1 MINIIVEL
9 SRYLLVIIMLLFA
22 LQSFQFLKQR
32 DEEEKKHILRKQTLT
47 IVFLNFFAFT
57 VMYLQTLEFT
67 MIIMFLE
74 ILGLVVVLPILYRIF
89 YKKASLLLVNNMCML
104 LSCGF
109 IMLGRLN
116 FESAQTQLILVVI
129 GTAGSLLIPV
139 IIRKVKI
146 LRDMTWFYCV
156 LGIIM
161 LSAVLVLAPL
171 SGGANLSL
179 EYKGITFQLS
189 EIVKITYVFFLAGIF
204 RKKKDFKTVVLAT
217 IGAGLHVI
225 ILVLSRDLGNA
236 LVFFIAYVVI
246 LYVATKNPLYG
257 LGALLGGSAAAVVA
271 HKLFSHVRV
280 RVNIWKDP
288 FYDPTDK
295 GYQTIQGLF
304 GVAAGSWFGTG
315 LFNGSPTSIPEVRK
329 DFIFAAICEEL
340 GSIFAICVLVV
351 CMTCFLMIVN
361 IAMRMNNKFY
371 RLIALGLGTQYAFQV
386 FLTVGGSINFIPMT
400 GITLPLVSY
409 GGSSVI
415 STIIM
420 FSIVQGLYI
429 LREDEGAQLEGERIE
444 KERQAFEQARAQNA
458 TQRPT
463 GEREV
468 SLEERIEAET
478 KKSLRW

>member
-1 MINIIVEL
+1 
-9 SRYLLVIIMLLFA
+9 MLLFA
-22 LQSFQFLKQR
+22 LQSFRFLKQR
-32 DEEEKKHILRKQTLT
+32 DEDEKKHILRTQTMT

-57 VMYLQTLEFT
+57 VMYLQKLEFT

-74 ILGLVVVLPILYRIF
+74 ILGLVVLLPIVYRIF

-109 IMLGRLN
+109 IMIGRLD
-116 FESAQTQLILVVI
+116 FARAQTQLIMVII

-146 LRDMTWFYCV
+146 LRDMTWFYCAIGV
-156 LGIIM
+156 VM
-161 LSAVLVLAPL
+161 LAVVLAIATT
-171 SGGANLSL
+171 SGGAKLSIAPWG
-179 EYKGITFQLS
+179 ESGPTFQLS
-189 EIVKITYVFFLAGIF
+189 EIVKVTYVFFLAGIF
-204 RKKKDFKTVVLAT
+204 KSKKDFKTVMLASA
-217 IGAGLHVI
+217 GAGLHVI

-236 LVFFIAYVVI
+236 LVFFAAYVVI

-271 HKLFSHVRV
+271 YKLFAHVRV
-280 RVNIWKDP
+280 RVNIWQDP
-288 FYDPTDK
+288 FYDPGDK
-295 GYQTIQGLF
+295 SYQTIQGLF
-304 GVAAGSWFGTG
+304 GIAAGGWFGTG
-315 LFNGSPTSIPEVRK
+315 LFKGSPSTIPEVVK

-340 GSIFAICVLVV
+340 GTIFGICVLLV

-361 IAMRMNNKFY
+361 IAMRMSNKFY

-429 LREDEGAQLEGERIE
+429 LREDEGTKLEGERIE
-444 KERQAFEQARAQNA
+444 KERQATKQAGTKTK
-458 TQRPT
+458 TQ
-463 GEREV
+463 GREK
-468 SLEERIEAET
+468 SLEERIKEQTE
-478 KKSLRW
+478 KSLRW

>member
-1 MINIIVEL
+1 MINIAVEL
-9 SRYLLVIIMLLFA
+9 SRYLLAIIMLLFA
-22 LQSFQFLKQR
+22 LQSFQFLNQR
-32 DEEEKKHILRKQTLT
+32 DEEEKKHILRKQTMT
-47 IVFLNFFAFT
+47 IVFLNFFAFA

-74 ILGLVVVLPILYRIF
+74 ILGLVVLLPIIYRIF

-109 IMLGRLN
+109 IMIGRLR

-139 IIRKVKI
+139 IIRKVKL
-146 LRDMTWFYCV
+146 LRDMTWFYCAI
-156 LGIIM
+156 GIAM
-161 LSAVLVLAPL
+161 LSVVLVFATT
-171 SGGANLSL
+171 SGGSKLSIIL
-179 EYKGITFQLS
+179 GGEDGISFQLS

-204 RKKKDFKTVVLAT
+204 KKKKDFKTVIMASA
-217 IGAGLHVI
+217 GAGLHVI

-236 LVFFIAYVVI
+236 LVFFVAYVVI

-304 GVAAGSWFGTG
+304 GIAAGSWFGTG
-315 LFNGSPTSIPEVRK
+315 LFKGSPTAIPAVRK

-361 IAMRMNNKFY
+361 IAMKMSNKFY
-371 RLIALGLGTQYAFQV
+371 RLIAMGLGAQYAFQV

-420 FSIVQGLYI
+420 FSIVQGFYI
-429 LREDEGAQLEGERIE
+429 LREDEGARLEGERIE
-444 KERQAFEQARAQNA
+444 KERQAFEQKS
-458 TQRPT
+458 T
-463 GEREV
+463 GAKTKGRET
-468 SLEERIEAET
+468 SLEERIKEQTE
-478 KKSLRW
+478 KSLRW

>member
-9 SRYLLVIIMLLFA
+9 SRYLLAIIMLLFA
-22 LQSFQFLKQR
+22 LQSFRFLKQR
-32 DEEEKKHILRKQTLT
+32 DEDEKKHILIKQTMT
-47 IVFLNFFAFT
+47 IVFLNFFAFA

-74 ILGLVVVLPILYRIF
+74 ILGLVVLLPIIYRIF

-109 IMLGRLN
+109 IMIGRLD
-116 FESAQTQLILVVI
+116 FARAQTQLIMVII

-146 LRDMTWFYCV
+146 LKDMTWFYCAI
-156 LGIIM
+156 GIAM
-161 LSAVLVLAPL
+161 LAGVLVLATV
-171 SGGANLSL
+171 SGGAKLSIAPWG
-179 EYKGITFQLS
+179 EDGPTFQLS
-189 EIVKITYVFFLAGIF
+189 EIVKVTYVFFLAGIF
-204 RKKKDFKTVVLAT
+204 KKKKDFKTVLLASA
-217 IGAGLHVI
+217 GAGAHVL

-236 LVFFIAYVVI
+236 AVFFVAYVVM
-246 LYVATKNPLYG
+246 LYVATKNPLYS
-257 LGALLGGSAAAVVA
+257 LGALLGGSGAAVLA
-271 HKLFSHVRV
+271 YKLFAHVRV
-280 RVNIWKDP
+280 RVNIWRDP
-288 FYDPTDK
+288 FYDPGNK
-295 GYQTIQGLF
+295 SYQTLQGLF
-304 GVAAGSWFGTG
+304 GIAAGSWFGTG
-315 LFNGSPTSIPEVRK
+315 LFKGSPSTIPEVVK

-340 GSIFAICVLVV
+340 GIIFAICILLV

-361 IAMRMNNKFY
+361 ISMRLSNKFY

-429 LREDEGAQLEGERIE
+429 LREDEGARLEGERIE
-444 KERQAFEQARAQNA
+444 KERQAFEQERALAQK
-458 TQRPT
+458 
-463 GEREV
+463 ESREK
-468 SLEERIEAET
+468 SLEERIEEQT
-478 KKSLRW
+478 EKSIRW